1 MIGGEMKEHPE
12 RRNGPVI
19 DGTIPEREDEDSQ
32 FFVRMFKHDFEDDP
46 GWMAPPQ
53 PARVGILISHDRWG
67 RDEEGFGRELV
78 SDFLTALL
86 DREKRPEIIIL
97 VNRAVH
103 LGIRDSDCL
112 ELLQKIEAQ
121 GVRILVSERSL
132 FHWKVPTELRVGQA
146 VSMSE
151 IVDAFYDLDKVIS
164 I

>member
-1 MIGGEMKEHPE
+1 MRSKPR
-12 RRNGPVI
+12 RRNAPVI
-19 DGTIPEREDEDSQ
+19 DGQVPERDEEDSQ

-53 PARVGILISHDRWG
+53 PARVGVLLSSDSWG
-67 RDEEGFGRELV
+67 RDGEDFGHMLIA
-78 SDFLTALL
+78 DFLTALL
-86 DREKRPEIIIL
+86 DREKRPEILFL
-97 VNRAVH
+97 VNRAVQ

-132 FHWKVPTELRVGQA
+132 FHWNVPTELRVGQA